1 LFTIVHRDTSDP
13 DYSENYT
20 INVNVGPE
28 IQLSIIVSRPNSVPG
43 VKVGKSPN
51 GGYTYFGQNKDRPD
65 GYVVHR
71 FWPRTKF
78 SGHLTWGA
86 NGSAMGGGSGIEEIK
101 GVGMMVHAIQGL
113 RPNLVARR
121 WNFCWFT
128 GTLPAGDGHEAE
140 GVSGI
145 MMEFT
150 TPEAYGRKRGG
161 EGGVTVNV
169 GNITIGD
176 KVIVTAETKWPDEAA
191 ASNVP
196 IMSRATHMDTLLD
209 KDTGYNAPQSILFSW
224 QGLVTNSPVAAESTK
239 AELLLD
245 VGAGKESKGLIEK
258 VDVLAEIPKVLKAV
272 VNMTGTKP
280 YIYQVCVPPVLHGR
294 FIDDQFTSGCNRT

>member
-1 LFTIVHRDTSDP
+1 M
-13 DYSENYT
+13 
-20 INVNVGPE
+20 NVGPE

-224 QGLVTNSPVAAESTK
+224 QGPVTNSPVAAESTK